1 MSGCRPCC
9 STPISRY
16 WTVRSE
22 YERLPIEHEDEGLR
36 RYLGV
41 IQSRLDDW
49 GVLADLAGW
58 CLPLDMTTISRID
71 PMPDFAVDRADHLDR
86 VSGTNAGTGSDP
98 HRATALGCDRFLA
111 CIRQLGHFHAPRI
124 LARRSMFVRGLAAVL
139 GSARASGQVV
149 CSKYASACSGMNL
162 VRSP

>member
-1 MSGCRPCC
+1 MAFVPLFAGLAAGIDLKPSCTDKGRAGDDG
-9 STPISRY
+9 RLWQAAGRVVRGLFRVA

-49 GVLADLAGW
+49 AVFADLAGW

-71 PMPDFAVDRADHLDR
+71 PMPDFAVDRADHLERVPERMPEQDR
-86 VSGTNAGTGSDP
+86 T
-98 HRATALGCDRFLA
+98 
-111 CIRQLGHFHAPRI
+111 RI
-124 LARRSMFVRGLAAVL
+124 EQR
-139 GSARASGQVV
+139 
-149 CSKYASACSGMNL
+149 
-162 VRSP
+162 P